1 MRISSL
7 EGIVRMGDLVSAVS
21 VHELFGP
28 WSSRLG
34 TGRPGVLQS
43 TVSPGVGHNWMTD
56 QQQVDSW
63 WRLQKQNP
71 VSSVES
77 AVYCIVKQ
85 PGTLT
90 VTFWADFKSCNLSPW
105 SESSFK
111 FRTTESAVNY
121 LLLYGGIL
129 STAPFPSLI
138 LITCQQTPW
147 GVIVKRKLT
156 NKMRLEEPLEN
167 NI

>member
-1 MRISSL
+1 MLGCSL
-7 EGIVRMGDLVSAVS
+7 EGIVHMGDLVSAVS

-34 TGRPGVLQS
+34 TGIPGVLQS
-43 TVSPGVGHNWMTD
+43 TVSPRVGQNWMTD

-63 WRLQKQNP
+63 WQLQKQNP

-77 AVYCIVKQ
+77 SIYCIVKQ
-85 PGTLT
+85 PRTLT
-90 VTFWADFKSCNLSPW
+90 VTFWADFKSSNLSPW

-111 FRTTESAVNY
+111 FRTTRSAVNC
-121 LLLYGGIL
+121 LMLYGGIL
-129 STAPFPSLI
+129 STAPFPSFI

-147 GVIVKRKLT
+147 GVIVKKKT
-156 NKMRLEEPLEN
+156 N
-167 NI
+167 